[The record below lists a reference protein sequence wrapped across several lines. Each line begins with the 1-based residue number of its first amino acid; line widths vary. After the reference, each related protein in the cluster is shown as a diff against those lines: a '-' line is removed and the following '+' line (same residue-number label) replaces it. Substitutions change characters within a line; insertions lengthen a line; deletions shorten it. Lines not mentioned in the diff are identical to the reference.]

1 MDGLFAV
8 VVAGALFL
16 AFVAHCE
23 TRDALRSMSPR
34 LALFG
39 GLCVA
44 VLVWG
49 LSVSAYLTLA
59 ADLG

>member
-8 VVAGALFL
+8 VVSGALFL

-23 TRDALRSMSPR
+23 TRDALRRTSPR
-34 LALFG
+34 LAWLG
-39 GLCVA
+39 GLGVA

-49 LSVSAYLTLA
+49 LSVAAYLTLA
-59 ADLG
+59 PDLG